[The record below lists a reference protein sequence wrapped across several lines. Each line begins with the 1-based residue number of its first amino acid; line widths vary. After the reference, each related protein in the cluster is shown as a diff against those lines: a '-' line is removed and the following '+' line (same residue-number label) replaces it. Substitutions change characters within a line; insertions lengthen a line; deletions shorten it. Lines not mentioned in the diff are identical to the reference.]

1 MVGGAAE
8 RFALTYACVLVV
20 NGFAV
25 SWTAAGLE
33 SRWRASGV
41 AGDGGALGTLF
52 CILVNVRRGFL
63 LHSLVGTRSVRLHE
77 AQPTPPPYRLETP
90 AGVSDQG
97 SGGFRGFRSPNH
109 GVEARPHLHSVLE

>member
-41 AGDGGALGTLF
+41 AGDGGSFGDA
-52 CILVNVRRGFL
+52 FL
-63 LHSLVGTRSVRLHE
+63 HPCERE
-77 AQPTPPPYRLETP
+77 AGLL
-90 AGVSDQG
+90 A
-97 SGGFRGFRSPNH
+97 
-109 GVEARPHLHSVLE
+109 A